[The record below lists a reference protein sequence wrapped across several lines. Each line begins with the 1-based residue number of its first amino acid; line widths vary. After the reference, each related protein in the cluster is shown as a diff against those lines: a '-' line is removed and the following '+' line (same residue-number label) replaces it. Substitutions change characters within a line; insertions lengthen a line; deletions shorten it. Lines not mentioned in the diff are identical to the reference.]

1 MRIIL
6 ITGISGSGKSVAL
19 NVLEDAGYYC
29 VDNLPAQFIP
39 ELACYLADQGYSQLG
54 VATDIR
60 SRESLAR
67 LPDTVRE
74 LAANHQVQVLYL
86 TASTDALVQR
96 YSETRRRHPLS
107 ASRSWHGRWHAQRY
121 LADRGHRDGAE
132 LLSPL
137 AESAHRIDTSN
148 VRTNTLRSWIKELIQ
163 DENDSQPAHAAVRV
177 VRVQARRAQR
187 RRSRLRRALPAEPYY
202 DLALRPL
209 TGRDAP
215 VIDFLQSQPMVLAMA
230 EDIRAYVEKWLP
242 SFIADNRSYLTVAI
256 GCTGGQHRSVFIAER
271 LANYFRAHGNVLVR
285 HRELAPLAD
294 ARRPPFSHDWSRPTA
309 CRPFFPA
316 PHPIPL
322 PWMRCRCSPCTRS
335 CFQTAVCLSVYSRN
349 ATSTWCAIV
358 RDHLPFGVCLIATG
372 EVAQPGQTT
381 EPESIG
387 CLAEIV
393 DCNVEQ
399 LGVLLIETRGRQRF
413 RVLSRHAR

>member
-39 ELACYLADQGYSQLG
+39 ALASYLAEQGYTHLG

-60 SRESLAR
+60 SRESLVR

-74 LAANHQVQVLYL
+74 LGANHQVQVLFL

-107 ASRSWHGRWHAQRY
+107 ARVEAGAA
-121 LADRGHRDGAE
+121 ADTGSDTSLIEAIEMERE

-137 AESAHRIDTSN
+137 AETAHRIDTSN
-148 VRTNTLRSWIKELIQ
+148 VRTNTLRSWIKELIHE
-163 DENDSQPAHAAVRV
+163 DNSQQLTLLFESFGFKHGVPSDADLVFDVR
-177 VRVQARRAQR
+177 
-187 RRSRLRRALPAEPYY
+187 SLPNPYY

-242 SFIADNRSYLTVAI
+242 SFITDNRSYLTVAI

-271 LANYFRAHGNVLVR
+271 LANYFRAHGNVMVR
-285 HRELAPLAD
+285 HRELAPA
-294 ARRPPFSHDWSRPTA
+294 
-309 CRPFFPA
+309 
-316 PHPIPL
+316 
-322 PWMRCRCSPCTRS
+322 
-335 CFQTAVCLSVYSRN
+335 
-349 ATSTWCAIV
+349 
-358 RDHLPFGVCLIATG
+358 G
-372 EVAQPGQTT
+372 
-381 EPESIG
+381 
-387 CLAEIV
+387 
-393 DCNVEQ
+393 
-399 LGVLLIETRGRQRF
+399 
-413 RVLSRHAR
+413 

>member
-39 ELACYLADQGYSQLG
+39 ELARYLSSQGYTHLG

-60 SRESLAR
+60 SRESLDH
-67 LPDTVRE
+67 LPDTVRT
-74 LAANHQVQVLYL
+74 LAGEHQVEVLFL

-107 ASRSWHGRWHAQRY
+107 IRT
-121 LADRGHRDGAE
+121 DGGVVNPGGEPAFNDTALMEAIEMERE

-137 AESAHRIDTSN
+137 AEAAHRIDTSN
-148 VRTNTLRSWIKELIQ
+148 VRTNTLRSWIKELIR
-163 DENDSQPAHAAVRV
+163 NDSERLTLLFESFGFKHGVPSDADMVFDVR
-177 VRVQARRAQR
+177 
-187 RRSRLRRALPAEPYY
+187 SLPNPYY

-209 TGRDAP
+209 TGRDTP
-215 VIDFLQSQPMVLAMA
+215 VIDFLQAQPMVLAMA

-256 GCTGGQHRSVFIAER
+256 GCTGGQHRSVYIAER

-285 HRELAPLAD
+285 HRELAPA
-294 ARRPPFSHDWSRPTA
+294 
-309 CRPFFPA
+309 
-316 PHPIPL
+316 
-322 PWMRCRCSPCTRS
+322 
-335 CFQTAVCLSVYSRN
+335 
-349 ATSTWCAIV
+349 
-358 RDHLPFGVCLIATG
+358 G
-372 EVAQPGQTT
+372 
-381 EPESIG
+381 
-387 CLAEIV
+387 
-393 DCNVEQ
+393 
-399 LGVLLIETRGRQRF
+399 
-413 RVLSRHAR
+413 